1 MYRAIFNTLGNFSHM
16 EGLRTGRGCTIP
28 VPRTVLL
35 DANAL
40 LMPFQFRIN
49 LEAELRRL
57 LGDVDIVVPTPVLE
71 ELRLL
76 ATHDRD
82 AKAGERLAARY
93 RSVEGHGS
101 ADDALLEL
109 GQALHAVVLTND
121 QPLLDRLEALGV
133 PRAHLRS
140 RSHLALEG
148 L

>member
-1 MYRAIFNTLGNFSHM
+1 M
-16 EGLRTGRGCTIP
+16 
-28 VPRTVLL
+28 PRTVLL

-57 LGDVDIVVPTPVLE
+57 LGEVDIAVPTPVIE

-82 AKAGERLAARY
+82 ARAAERLAAKY
-93 RSVEGHGS
+93 RAVEGHGS

-109 GQALHAVVLTND
+109 GASLRAVVVTND
-121 QPLLDRLEALGV
+121 QPLLDRLKRDAI
-133 PRAHLRS
+133 PRAFLRS
-140 RSHLALEG
+140 RSHLVVEG

>member
-1 MYRAIFNTLGNFSHM
+1 M
-16 EGLRTGRGCTIP
+16 EGLRTGRGCTIS

-57 LGDVDIVVPTPVLE
+57 LGDVDIAVPTPVLE

-82 AKAGERLAARY
+82 AKAGERLAAKY
-93 RSVEGHGS
+93 RPVEGQGS

-109 GQALHAVVLTND
+109 GESLHAVVVTND
-121 QPLLDRLEALGV
+121 QPLLDRLKACGV
-133 PRAHLRS
+133 PRAYLRS
-140 RSHLALEG
+140 RSHLVLEG